1 METEMENKEG
11 DILRSEKSKI
21 QGIVKELMSNSLNAE
36 ATEIKVQV
44 DRGKEKTVIKV
55 TDNGKGMDEKTLK
68 GVLDLLNQPRRDE
81 LEDYY
86 GGLAGNSQTA
96 SGLNIV
102 GMLVDE
108 AKVFSEEGKGT
119 TVEVVRY
126 KR

>member
-1 METEMENKEG
+1 M
-11 DILRSEKSKI
+11 RSEKAKI

-36 ATEIKVQV
+36 ASEIKVDV
-44 DRGKEKTVIKV
+44 DRGAEKTTISVQ
-55 TDNGKGMDEKTLK
+55 DNGKGMDANTVQQVME
-68 GVLDLLNQPRRDE
+68 LLNQPRRDE

-102 GMLVDE
+102 GMIVDE
-108 AKVFSEEGKGT
+108 AKVESSLNKGT
-119 TVEVVRY
+119 TVKVSRY

>member
-1 METEMENKEG
+1 M
-11 DILRSEKSKI
+11 RSEKAKI

-36 ATEIKVQV
+36 ASEIKVDV
-44 DRGKEKTVIKV
+44 DRSAEKTTISVQ
-55 TDNGKGMDEKTLK
+55 DNGKGMDANTVQQVME
-68 GVLDLLNQPRRDE
+68 LLNQPRRDE

-102 GMLVDE
+102 GMIVDE
-108 AKVFSEEGKGT
+108 AKVESSLNKGT
-119 TVEVVRY
+119 TVKVSRY

>member
-1 METEMENKEG
+1 M
-11 DILRSEKSKI
+11 RSEKSKI

-36 ATEIKVQV
+36 ASEIKVDV
-44 DRGKEKTVIKV
+44 DRGREKTTITV
-55 TDNGKGMDEKTLK
+55 TDNGKGMDQTILRQVVE
-68 GVLDLLNQPRRDE
+68 LLNQPRRDE

-108 AKVFSEEGKGT
+108 AIVESKLNKGT
-119 TVEVVRY
+119 TVKVKRY
-126 KR
+126 HKK